1 MLGISAGVASTMF
14 RVAVADC
21 GIDDLTF
28 HDSRHVG
35 TNRLAGQLKG
45 LDPRRLPGPR
55 EIEQPMAYYN
65 QDAREPAGL
74 L

>member
-35 TNRLAGQLKG
+35 TNRLAGKLQG
-45 LDPRRLPGPR
+45 LDLKRITGLR
-55 EIEQPMAYYN
+55 EIEQRMAYYN
-65 QDAREPAGL
+65 QDARELAGL